1 VIERAKGLIGHE
13 GQPANGSAADP
24 TSDRLPVWRIGITGG
39 VVGILCCVGP
49 TILALFGIVSAATA
63 FAWANNLYDNFA
75 WWFRLGG
82 LAALAA
88 LIWLSLRR
96 QDQCSI
102 DGIRRRRMR
111 LLAVA
116 AIAVGTYAA
125 LYALTTWLGT
135 FA

>member
-1 VIERAKGLIGHE
+1 MTRPFARA
-13 GQPANGSAADP
+13 ASSRRAAAP
-24 TSDRLPVWRIGITGG
+24 SDRLPVWRIGITGG

-49 TILALFGIVSAATA
+49 TVLALFGIVSAGTA
-63 FAWANNLYDNFA
+63 FVWANDLYDNYA

-82 LAALAA
+82 LAALVGLTWVA
-88 LIWLSLRR
+88 LRR
-96 QDQCSI
+96 RNQCSI
-102 DGIRRRRMR
+102 AGAGRLRGR
-111 LLAVA
+111 LLSIV

>member
-1 VIERAKGLIGHE
+1 
-13 GQPANGSAADP
+13 
-24 TSDRLPVWRIGITGG
+24 VWRIGITGG

-63 FAWANNLYDNFA
+63 FAWANNLYDNYA

-82 LAALAA
+82 LAVLAA
-88 LIWLSLRR
+88 LVWLSLRR

-102 DGIRRRRMR
+102 DGVRRRRGR
-111 LLAVA
+111 IVAAA
-116 AIAVGTYAA
+116 AIAVGTYAL